1 MGKKKK
7 RILDRRKAGRASD
20 KKNRP
25 PPLLAQGLDP
35 PLTWWRARGCLR
47 NVKTLVRS
55 RRPPVSWYWIYREYI
70 DWKIFQKCALDVRWQ
85 RHVTNVV
92 SNKCEKNYWFVRFSL
107 FWYYNGSLLNL
118 FSRKKNFRIWLKRIE
133 RHCVQ
138 ILLLLGYYW
147 PVIVFLVFL
156 CSEEAFAFSRKG
168 RRRLKWL

>member
-1 MGKKKK
+1 MSLVSECLFPLLGKTGYQQKARADTCGGGSSGGPRGLPLPSLLLMGKKKK
-7 RILDRRKAGRASD
+7 KNLRQKKSWQGKRQ
-20 KKNRP
+20 KNRP

-107 FWYYNGSLLNL
+107 FWYYSGSLLNL
-118 FSRKKNFRIWLKRIE
+118 FSRKKIFE
-133 RHCVQ
+133 
-138 ILLLLGYYW
+138 
-147 PVIVFLVFL
+147 
-156 CSEEAFAFSRKG
+156 SD
-168 RRRLKWL
+168 